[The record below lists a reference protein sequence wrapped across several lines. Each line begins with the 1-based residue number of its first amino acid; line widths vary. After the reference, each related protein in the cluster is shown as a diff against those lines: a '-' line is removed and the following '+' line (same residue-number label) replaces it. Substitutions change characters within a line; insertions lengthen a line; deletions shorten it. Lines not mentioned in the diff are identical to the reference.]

1 MFHYGTGLPWRR
13 FPRPTMVG
21 RQKTLMIRAL
31 LVAAAWL
38 VTLPGPRPRPGLHQT
53 PDLDPIAARAKGRVD
68 APVTVYEM
76 SDFQCPYCR
85 AFALGTMPLLEREYI
100 QPGKV
105 RFVYINL
112 PLASLH
118 KNAAAAA
125 EVALCAARQ
134 QRFWPMHDLL
144 FRHQDQ
150 WAPLASP
157 RAFLLALGDSA
168 GPDRARRTRCIAS
181 GATAADVRADA
192 ERARRSGATSTPTFY
207 IEGAPLAGAAPVS
220 VFRAVLD
227 SIYQSKTAAAR

>member
-1 MFHYGTGLPWRR
+1 
-13 FPRPTMVG
+13 MVG

-38 VTLPGPRPRPGLHQT
+38 LTVPGPPAPRSASRQA
-53 PDLDPIAARAKGRVD
+53 PDALAARAKGRAD
-68 APVTVYEM
+68 APLTVYEM

-85 AFALGTMPLLEREYI
+85 EFALATMPVLEREYI

-105 RFVYINL
+105 RLVYINL
-112 PLASLH
+112 PLTSLH

-144 FRHQDQ
+144 FRHQAQ

-168 GPDRARRTRCIAS
+168 RLDRARLTRCVAS
-181 GATAADVRADA
+181 GAAAADVRADA

-207 IEGAPLAGAAPVS
+207 IEGALLEGAAPVS

>member
-1 MFHYGTGLPWRR
+1 MQRR
-13 FPRPTMVG
+13 TMVW
-21 RQKTLMIRAL
+21 RHRTCLPETRYHAENMRDAAVFAAL
-31 LVAAAWL
+31 LLSAL
-38 VTLPGPRPRPGLHQT
+38 SNGGQQ
-53 PDLDPIAARAKGRVD
+53 DPLAARAKGRTD

-85 AFALGTMPLLEREYI
+85 EFALGTMPLLEREYI
-100 QPGKV
+100 QTGKV

-112 PLASLH
+112 PLSSVH

-157 RAFLLALGDSA
+157 RAYLLALGDSA
-168 GPDRARRTRCIAS
+168 GLDRAGLARCVAS
-181 GATAADVRADA
+181 GATTADVRADA

-207 IEGAPLAGAAPVS
+207 IEGALLEGAAPVT

-227 SIYQSKTAAAR
+227 SIYRSKTTAGAR

>member
-1 MFHYGTGLPWRR
+1 MRDAAVFA
-13 FPRPTMVG
+13 
-21 RQKTLMIRAL
+21 AL
-31 LVAAAWL
+31 LLSALSNGGQQDAL
-38 VTLPGPRPRPGLHQT
+38 
-53 PDLDPIAARAKGRVD
+53 AARAKGRAD

-85 AFALGTMPLLEREYI
+85 EFALGTMPLLEREYI
-100 QPGKV
+100 RTGKV

-112 PLASLH
+112 PLSSVH

-157 RAFLLALGDSA
+157 RAYLLALGDSA
-168 GPDRARRTRCIAS
+168 GLDRAGLARCVAS
-181 GATAADVRADA
+181 GATTADVRADA

-207 IEGAPLAGAAPVS
+207 IEGALLEGAAPVT

-227 SIYQSKTAAAR
+227 SIYQSKTAPGAR

>member
-1 MFHYGTGLPWRR
+1 MRR
-13 FPRPTMVG
+13 AAPPVSDFVTFGAMTRRVFAG
-21 RQKTLMIRAL
+21 AAL
-31 LVAAAWL
+31 LVL
-38 VTLPGPRPRPGLHQT
+38 GVTQS
-53 PDLDPIAARAKGRVD
+53 DPLAARAKGRAD

-85 AFALGTMPLLEREYI
+85 EFALGTMPLLEREYV
-100 QPGKV
+100 QAGKV

-112 PLASLH
+112 PLTSVH
-118 KNAAAAA
+118 KNAASAA

-150 WAPLASP
+150 WAALASP

-168 GPDRARRTRCIAS
+168 GLDRARLTRCVAS

-207 IEGAPLAGAAPVS
+207 IEGALLEGAAPVT

-227 SIYQSKTAAAR
+227 SIYQSKTAPGAR